1 MMSIKPVDLQTLFMQ
16 MNQVGK
22 EQALGKEAQVQGQ
35 DHEIAKMLQE
45 EDQRDHSINKAEEAG
60 DEANK
65 VKGEKEHGGEY
76 AETDEKGSKHKE
88 STEHESEAEVLQDPN
103 LGRHIDLSG

>member
-65 VKGEKEHGGEY
+65 VKGGER
-76 AETDEKGSKHKE
+76 T
-88 STEHESEAEVLQDPN
+88 
-103 LGRHIDLSG
+103 RR

>member
-1 MMSIKPVDLQTLFMQ
+1 MSIKPVDLQTLFMH

-22 EQALGKEAQVQGQ
+22 EQAMGKEAQIHGQ

-65 VKGEKEHGGEY
+65 VKGEKEHGGE
-76 AETDEKGSKHKE
+76 AA
-88 STEHESEAEVLQDPN
+88 EAEGKHSKQEEHRTRGV
-103 LGRHIDLSG
+103 GR